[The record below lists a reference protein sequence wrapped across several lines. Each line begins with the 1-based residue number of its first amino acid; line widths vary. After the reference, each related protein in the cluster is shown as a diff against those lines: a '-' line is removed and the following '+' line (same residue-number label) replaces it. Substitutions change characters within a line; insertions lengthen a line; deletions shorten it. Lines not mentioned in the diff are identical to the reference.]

1 MARRTKTQIQ
11 EEVAAASEA
20 REKAYFEAQ
29 AKSKAGATALAPDLP
44 AADAYR
50 YSYSWKQD
58 PGAPTGEFTLIKNPN
73 QYYDAS
79 TNTIVDPA
87 TGERTPATQSMWS
100 GPTTFR
106 ADGAV
111 VTDPNAKN
119 PVTGLTQAQQEA
131 ADALAKAK
139 ANSAALAAALGAK
152 IDPNTGKIISSTID
166 PTKAATWYASQN
178 PNVSSNTKTNI
189 TVSNNNAF
197 SGNVSASTDALLA
210 FNKAQAEAATTAA
223 RESAFALLKLEFDKY
238 GLGSLVETVKK
249 YIMAGS
255 PVEEVTLRLRETPE
269 YQARFF
275 GNQLRLKA
283 GLNVYDEATYLDL
296 ENAYDQIF
304 TSYGVEEAVGNTRDA
319 RRAKYAEFIGGTKS
333 PDEIKG
339 RVQLAVLASQ
349 EDAVTKATMKELYP
363 MITDKDLV
371 SYFLNPKETLPK
383 LETKIRAAQVGA
395 AAVRQGLV
403 TNVATAEELVG
414 LGITEEQAEKGY
426 AAYAGMKPRLDF
438 LSSLEKDQQSIV
450 DQQVAEG
457 ALLKN
462 LASEQRKILNL
473 QQKEKGRFG
482 GASGAARGVSLSK
495 QLGGTY

>member
-1 MARRTKTQIQ
+1 MAEDEDIRRARLYRQQI
-11 EEVAAASEA
+11 
-20 REKAYFEAQ
+20 
-29 AKSKAGATALAPDLP
+29 ATAKPV
-44 AADAYR
+44 AADADPLAALQKSVAESKAQVQAKNVEIPTIALEQAVNTGDKTAIVDAAKAVAKAQGGSATTQASNAIEAVQAATPKPTLNPANIAR
-50 YSYSWKQD
+50 GDTIKWVGGVNGSWQIIQGTNVVTTTTTATTANPVVGGGKKEVRREFLGKGPSRVLRIYYDDKSFQD
-58 PGAPTGEFTLIKNPN
+58 FPSPEITTSDSPTG
-73 QYYDAS
+73 S
-79 TNTIVDPA
+79 T
-87 TGERTPATQSMWS
+87 
-100 GPTTFR
+100 
-106 ADGAV
+106 
-111 VTDPNAKN
+111 
-119 PVTGLTQAQQEA
+119 
-131 ADALAKAK
+131 
-139 ANSAALAAALGAK
+139 NSAA
-152 IDPNTGKIISSTID
+152 
-166 PTKAATWYASQN
+166 
-178 PNVSSNTKTNI
+178 
-189 TVSNNNAF
+189 
-197 SGNVSASTDALLA
+197 TDALLA
-210 FNKAQAEAATTAA
+210 FNKAQVAAETQAK
-223 RESAFALLKLEFDKY
+223 RESAFAILKKEFDKY
-238 GLGSLVETVKK
+238 GLGSLVDSVKNL
-249 YIMAGS
+249 ILTGS
-255 PVEEVTLRLRETPE
+255 SPEEVVLKLRETPE
-269 YQARFF
+269 YLKRFA
-275 GNQLRLKA
+275 GNKLRLDA

-473 QQKEKGRFG
+473 QQKEEGRFG
-482 GASGAARGVSLSK
+482 GTSGAARGVSLTK